1 MLKSTH
7 ERRGDVRTKA
17 YVLRR
22 TNYGEADR
30 ILNLITPEGKV
41 SAMAKGVRKEKSR
54 LSGGIE
60 MFSLIDVNI
69 HYGKSE
75 LALITS
81 SKMLKYYS
89 NLLTDLARMELA
101 AMILKKIS
109 LAAESSD
116 NPEFFKIVDLTLPAI
131 NDGIPLSVVEVW
143 FWFNYAK
150 AIGEQV
156 NLYRDDNGDKLSEG
170 ERYIWDRHGEVLAKS
185 PNGNIGANEIKIMRL
200 MLSADLSVVLRVK
213 NLADSI
219 TAVLNVARALGKI

>member
-7 ERRGDVRTKA
+7 EKRGDVRTRA

-116 NPEFFKIVDLTLPAI
+116 NPEFFKIVDLMLPAI
-131 NDGIPLSVVEVW
+131 NDGIPLGVVEAW

-185 PNGNIGANEIKIMRL
+185 PNGNIGADEIKIMRL